1 MAASALAVSTC
12 IHWLVEAWRKS
23 RQSIK
28 LVLWASYCS
37 ANYRHFIRI
46 IKTRYSYT
54 VNICLRINFRLSLRI
69 NPSKNPTPFPTPSL
83 SSSSTKRPTFS
94 PTKKP
99 SQIPSRKQSN
109 RPGIVSLLERRAV
122 NFLPKNA
129 IYTSRLVR
137 SSCRCWCLGRNLC
150 GSSPLQS
157 LLPTTGFAGT
167 TQRVRIG

>member
-1 MAASALAVSTC
+1 LAVSTC

-54 VNICLRINFRLSLRI
+54 VNICLRINFRLSLRRSL
-69 NPSKNPTPFPTPSL
+69 PRTRLPTRL
-83 SSSSTKRPTFS
+83 H
-94 PTKKP
+94 
-99 SQIPSRKQSN
+99 
-109 RPGIVSLLERRAV
+109 
-122 NFLPKNA
+122 
-129 IYTSRLVR
+129 SRLLHSRRLRQNGLLFLRLKSRVR
-137 SSCRCWCLGRNLC
+137 FHRGNKAIGLASFLCSKEEQSTFCPRTQYTQVAWYVVAVGVGALGATYAAV
-150 GSSPLQS
+150 PLYKVFCQ
-157 LLPTTGFAGT
+157 TTGFAGT